1 MMKLFFSLFLAA
13 AVFISCND
21 ESSNTTSSGDKAEAD
36 TLYKEVMDG
45 HNIGMAK
52 MPRLEEAQA
61 GVRRML
67 DSIGRLPEAARQAS
81 ADLETRLNKLSGD
94 IQQAQDGMNK
104 WMEDFKYDSAKN
116 DISRRIKYLSDEKVR
131 VSKVKED
138 ILRSLQQAD
147 SVVRS
152 KF

>member
-1 MMKLFFSLFLAA
+1 MMKLFFPLFLAA

-21 ESSNTTSSGDKAEAD
+21 ESTNSASSGDKAEAD
-36 TLYKEVMDG
+36 TLYKQVMNG

-61 GVRRML
+61 NVRRML
-67 DSIGRLPEAARQAS
+67 DSIGRLPESARQAS
-81 ADLETRLNKLSGD
+81 ADLKTRLEKLSTE

-104 WMEDFKYDSAKN
+104 WMENFNYDSAKN
-116 DISRRIKYLSDEKVR
+116 DLSQRIKYLSDEKVR
-131 VSKVKED
+131 VTKVKED

-147 SVVRS
+147 S
-152 KF
+152 

>member
-13 AVFISCND
+13 TVFISCND
-21 ESSNTTSSGDKAEAD
+21 ESSNSTSSGDKAEDD
-36 TLYKEVMDG
+36 TLYKEVMNG

-81 ADLETRLNKLSGD
+81 ADLETRLKKLSGD

-116 DISRRIKYLSDEKVR
+116 
-131 VSKVKED
+131 
-138 ILRSLQQAD
+138 
-147 SVVRS
+147 
-152 KF
+152 